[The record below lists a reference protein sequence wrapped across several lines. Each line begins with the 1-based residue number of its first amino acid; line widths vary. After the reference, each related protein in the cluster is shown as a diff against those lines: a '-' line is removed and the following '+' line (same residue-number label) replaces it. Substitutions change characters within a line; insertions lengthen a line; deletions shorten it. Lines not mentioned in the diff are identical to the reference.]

1 MTVKKSF
8 VRDGK
13 PVDVRVEFAGGR
25 ARVHVGEASYEFGVV
40 LLPAGGVR
48 LVTGD
53 GAHTVF
59 VAPRGRRLQV
69 RVDGVTHDLE
79 LARGRGA
86 VSASGS
92 GVIDAPMTGTVLD
105 VPVKVGDAVT
115 ADATVVVLN
124 AMKME
129 HKLRAGVAGVVK
141 EVSCKA
147 GEIVDQGRVLVRV
160 EAS

>member
-1 MTVKKSF
+1 
-8 VRDGK
+8 
-13 PVDVRVEFAGGR
+13 
-25 ARVHVGEASYEFGVV
+25 
-40 LLPAGGVR
+40 
-48 LVTGD
+48 
-53 GAHTVF
+53 
-59 VAPRGRRLQV
+59 
-69 RVDGVTHDLE
+69 
-79 LARGRGA
+79 
-86 VSASGS
+86 
-92 GVIDAPMTGTVLD
+92 VIDAPMTGTVLD
-105 VPVKVGDAVT
+105 VPVNVGDAVT